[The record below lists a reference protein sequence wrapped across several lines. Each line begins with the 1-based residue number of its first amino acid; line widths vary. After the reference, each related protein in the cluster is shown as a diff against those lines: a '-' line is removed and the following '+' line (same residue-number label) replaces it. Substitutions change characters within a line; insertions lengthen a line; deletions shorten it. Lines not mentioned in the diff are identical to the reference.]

1 MSNKVAVILF
11 VGLTAGLCMHVTAHA
26 AILYVDKDY
35 ACPGNGSSA
44 TPYCSIQNAF
54 NVVNAGDTIRIRDSA
69 TPYDENAIL
78 TRSGTSSGRILIEPD
93 SGHNP
98 ILRLS
103 GSTLTGAI
111 DLRNVSYVT
120 VQNLTFD
127 GNGINTSDAA
137 LILRRMTGSMTGI
150 SILGNT
156 FKNWGGT
163 SSHASTAKAR
173 AALFLNGGW
182 CDSPCDGQISNT
194 LIQGNTFNS
203 NRQAHI
209 QMMNASNSVIESNTF
224 IKAMCGKDS
233 DTATN
238 TQGIKLIHGASAGST
253 RNIIRNNVFRD
264 WEPQASCG
272 VAHTSGSWDTS
283 TVVWCD
289 VNPNSGVIEGNLI
302 YNINYRESTPS
313 YFESSGIYI
322 EHKCHSWVVQNNVI
336 YNLGHVGI
344 KQRMAT
350 TTLPASQY
358 LNNTIYNVGNKG
370 FRIMDGKS
378 VIKNNIVFDA
388 ATAQITFDT
397 AQPGLHDIDYNLY
410 FDSAGGNKVG
420 QWGAPTVNF
429 ANWKSACACDSHS
442 INANPQFLNAPLGD
456 FHLLSTS
463 QAQGTGLG
471 GVDMGAYP
479 DIGSVELDAPTG
491 LRIVVP

>member
-1 MSNKVAVILF
+1 
-11 VGLTAGLCMHVTAHA
+11 
-26 AILYVDKDY
+26 
-35 ACPGNGSSA
+35 
-44 TPYCSIQNAF
+44 
-54 NVVNAGDTIRIRDSA
+54 
-69 TPYDENAIL
+69 
-78 TRSGTSSGRILIEPD
+78 
-93 SGHNP
+93 
-98 ILRLS
+98 
-103 GSTLTGAI
+103 
-111 DLRNVSYVT
+111 
-120 VQNLTFD
+120 
-127 GNGINTSDAA
+127 
-137 LILRRMTGSMTGI
+137 
-150 SILGNT
+150 
-156 FKNWGGT
+156 
-163 SSHASTAKAR
+163 
-173 AALFLNGGW
+173 
-182 CDSPCDGQISNT
+182 
-194 LIQGNTFNS
+194 
-203 NRQAHI
+203 
-209 QMMNASNSVIESNTF
+209 MNASNSVIENNTF
-224 IKAMCGKDS
+224 TKAMCGKDS

-253 RNIIRNNVFRD
+253 GNIIRNNVFRD

-272 VAHTSGSWDTS
+272 VAHASAAWDTS
-283 TVVWCD
+283 AVIWCD
-289 VNPNSGVIEGNLI
+289 VNPNNGVIEGNLI

-322 EHKCHSWVVQNNVI
+322 EHKCHSWVVKNNVI
-336 YNLGHVGI
+336 YNVGHVGI

-370 FRIMDGKS
+370 FRIMDGKT
-378 VIKNNIVFDA
+378 VIKNIIVFDA

-429 ANWKSACACDSHS
+429 ANWKSVCACDSHS
-442 INANPQFLNAPLGD
+442 INANPQFLNGPLGD

-463 QAQGTGLG
+463 PAQATGLG